1 MADSDTL
8 TQQILKMTE
17 GVESGEIDPIDLEL
31 ASSYQELREIIAELE
46 KRVGLDEA
54 LNEIL
59 ATKVGRVQEI
69 ARILQAPEFYLRKLK
84 KLKTRDIAKLISYK
98 RPISVTQLEVA
109 TLQRALERMILFK
122 EQLTRE
128 IPEDE
133 PPSISNIPSDY
144 RFESEDAVFMKDLEE
159 FLASIKRGK
168 EFPIDE
174 LIAHHDFDIF
184 LKRFLY
190 IVILISRGD
199 LLFNRNQRTVVRED

>member
-109 TLQRALERMILFK
+109 ALQRALERMILFK

-133 PPSISNIPSDY
+133 PPSISDIPSDY

-168 EFPIDE
+168 EIPIDE